1 MNRMN
6 KIFSVIIGL
15 VLLNT
20 FNSVLAD
27 NIPDPLNQVQL
38 TLSAETWAKT
48 STARV
53 TVTVE
58 AVMNQ
63 SALGN
68 MHKGIEQK
76 LIKISNAAPW
86 HITTFDRQK
95 DKSDLERVTV
105 IAEARLPES
114 ALVDARK
121 HAEDLSKAGE
131 KYTISSIEFVPSL
144 ADMEAAKQ
152 SVRDQIYA
160 QAKTELAKLNALY
173 PEQHYFLF
181 LVNFNPENPM
191 PMVPRQNMRMAVAM
205 EKADAAPSITVSD
218 LVQITAQVLFAAK
231 IPTNQVVKTSP

>member
-1 MNRMN
+1 MHR
-6 KIFSVIIGL
+6 IFSVMLGFM
-15 VLLNT
+15 LLNL
-20 FNSVLAD
+20 FSSVLAHD
-27 NIPDPLNQVQL
+27 IPDPLNQVQL

-58 AVMNQ
+58 AVLNQ

-68 MHKGIEQK
+68 MHKNIEQK

-95 DKSDLERVTV
+95 DKSDLERLTV
-105 IAEARLPES
+105 VAEARLPES
-114 ALVDARK
+114 ALVDARQ
-121 HAEDLSKAGE
+121 HAKDLSKEGE
-131 KYTISSIEFVPSL
+131 KYSISSIEFVPSL

-181 LVNFNPENPM
+181 LVNFNPENPT
-191 PMVPRQNMRMAVAM
+191 PIVTRQDMRMSAAM
-205 EKADAAPSITVSD
+205 EKADAVASVTVSD

-231 IPTNQVVKTSP
+231 LPTNPAAKGTGN

>member
-1 MNRMN
+1 MDR
-6 KIFSVIIGL
+6 ILSVLMGL
-15 VLLNT
+15 VLVNMA
-20 FNSVLAD
+20 NAVYGD
-27 NIPDPLNQVQL
+27 DIPDPLNQVQM

-58 AVMNQ
+58 AILKQ
-63 SALGN
+63 SALGE
-68 MHKGIEQK
+68 MHKTIEQK

-95 DKSDLERVTV
+95 DKSDLERLTV
-105 IAEARLPES
+105 VAEARLPES
-114 ALVDARK
+114 ALPDARK
-121 HAEDLSKAGE
+121 HAEDLSKEGE
-131 KYTISSIEFVPSL
+131 KYTVSSIEFVPSL

-160 QAKTELAKLNALY
+160 QAKAELVKLNALY

-181 LVNFNPENPM
+181 LVNFNSENPM
-191 PMVPRQNMRMAVAM
+191 PVVARQNMRMSSVAM
-205 EKADAAPSITVSD
+205 EKADVAPALTVGD

-231 IPTNQVVKTSP
+231 IPKNDTAKSTP

>member
-1 MNRMN
+1 MYRM
-6 KIFSVIIGL
+6 FSVIVGV
-15 VLLNT
+15 VLLNIT
-20 FNSVLAD
+20 SFVLAHD
-27 NIPDPLNQVQL
+27 IPDPLNQVQL

-68 MHKGIEQK
+68 MHKSIEQK

-95 DKSDLERVTV
+95 DKSDLERLTV

-114 ALVDARK
+114 ALVDARQ
-121 HAEDLSKAGE
+121 HAKDLSKEGE
-131 KYTISSIEFVPSL
+131 KYSISSIEFVPSL

-160 QAKTELAKLNALY
+160 QAKNELAKLNALY

-181 LVNFNPENPM
+181 LVNFNQENPA
-191 PMVPRQNMRMAVAM
+191 PIVSRQDIRMSVAM
-205 EKADAAPSITVSD
+205 EKTDAIASVTVND
-218 LVQITAQVLFAAK
+218 LVQITAQVLFAARLP
-231 IPTNQVVKTSP
+231 INPVAKTSP